1 MFHTQKLFIEIH
13 VLILTLVAHSK
24 LRALIGLRDALGN
37 FLLYQNSSL
46 FTLTFGEKV
55 LTVAKSHGS

>member
-24 LRALIGLRDALGN
+24 LRALIGLRDALVS
-37 FLLYQNSSL
+37 SSL
-46 FTLTFGEKV
+46 FTLYFREKL
-55 LTVAKSHGS
+55 LTLAKSRGS